1 MTSNAGMAA
10 VLLLSVVATTTTTS
24 AATTPALQATAVPL
38 GNEVVFACRSD
49 TPAVWVKQSPDLAH
63 VEFLSH
69 NGYPI
74 DNSVDLKR
82 FAFSKVSEKWKEK
95 RKD

>member
-10 VLLLSVVATTTTTS
+10 AAAALLLLSVVATTL

-82 FAFSKVSEKWKEK
+82 FAFSKVSE
-95 RKD
+95 

>member
-1 MTSNAGMAA
+1 MLLAMWWT
-10 VLLLSVVATTTTTS
+10 LLSINFSTRVS
-24 AATTPALQATAVPL
+24 AVTTPALQATAVPL
-38 GNEVVFACRSD
+38 GHEVVFACRSD

-82 FAFSKVSEKWKEK
+82 FAFSKVNGRETHG
-95 RKD
+95 